1 MLFFRTFNIWCI
13 LDTSIVILCVQM
25 WDGLVDLQKVVREMF
40 PGQHR
45 IGLKHLVWQFLGFWP
60 PKGCEITLG
69 DWEAQWLTRSQINY
83 AMLDALYV
91 GEIFRCM
98 RCIQVRIPP
107 LS

>member
-1 MLFFRTFNIWCI
+1 MYGV
-13 LDTSIVILCVQM
+13 LDKSIEVLCVQM